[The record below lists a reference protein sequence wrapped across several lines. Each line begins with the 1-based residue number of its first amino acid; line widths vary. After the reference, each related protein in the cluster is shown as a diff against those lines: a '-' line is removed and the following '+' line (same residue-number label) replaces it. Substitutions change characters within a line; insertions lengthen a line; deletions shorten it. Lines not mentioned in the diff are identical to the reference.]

1 MFGTVN
7 RRSNATNNQSSY
19 DFRLFSTTDAR
30 QYAFD
35 DLHVI
40 ATSQS
45 GLAGLMPLH
54 VCVIAAQ
61 TPSGFDYTTNFLG
74 LGGTPRPVDVPQPLI
89 NQPQFALSFL
99 EDQHYV

>member
-1 MFGTVN
+1 MFGTAK
-7 RRSNATNNQSSY
+7 RRENSANNQTSY

-35 DLHVI
+35 DYQVL
-40 ATSQS
+40 TNSQS
-45 GLAGLMPLH
+45 GLAGLMPLWPSI
-54 VCVIAAQ
+54 IAAQ
-61 TPSGFDYTTNFLG
+61 IPSGFDYTTNFIG

-99 EDQHYV
+99 EDQS